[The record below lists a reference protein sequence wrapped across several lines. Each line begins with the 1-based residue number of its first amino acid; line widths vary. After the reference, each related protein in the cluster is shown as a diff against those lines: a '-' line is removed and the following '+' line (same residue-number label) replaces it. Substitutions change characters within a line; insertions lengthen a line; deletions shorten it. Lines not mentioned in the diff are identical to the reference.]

1 MMSHDNYIS
10 SSRGA
15 EDGSGVQCIYLLLS
29 NILLDLE
36 LLRNK
41 SINFIPMESQL
52 RKWSAR
58 TPMDYGGSDL

>member
-15 EDGSGVQCIYLLLS
+15 EGGGGVQCIYLLLS

-41 SINFIPMESQL
+41 SINFIPTESQL
-52 RKWSAR
+52 RKCSAR
-58 TPMDYGGSDL
+58 TPMDYGGLDL